1 MVSREGE
8 EAEYHESISN
18 SSTPPRMGSFKKSFH
33 DKLQPRSS
41 SESYQMTNNANGQIL
56 GNFHQ
61 LTSEANRLFKE
72 STHHPVNIDMNVE
85 QTKESLDKRLPHA
98 SLGFEN
104 NNGKKQIIKVVIH
117 FTFFQNTSKFIAT

>member
-18 SSTPPRMGSFKKSFH
+18 SSTPPRMGSFKKSSH
-33 DKLQPRSS
+33 DPLQTRSS
-41 SESYQMTNNANGQIL
+41 SESYQMTNSANGQIL

-72 STHHPVNIDMNVE
+72 STNHPVKIDMNVE
-85 QTKESLDKRLPHA
+85 PNKESLEKRLPHA

-104 NNGKKQIIKVVIH
+104 NNGKKQIIRAVIH
-117 FTFFQNTSKFIAT
+117 FTFL